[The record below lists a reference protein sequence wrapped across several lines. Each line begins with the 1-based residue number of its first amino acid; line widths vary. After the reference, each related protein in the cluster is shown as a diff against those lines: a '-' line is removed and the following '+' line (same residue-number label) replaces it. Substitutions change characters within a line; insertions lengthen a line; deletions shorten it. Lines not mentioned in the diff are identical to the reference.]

1 RPAARSRPP
10 GGGARRRIRQ
20 RAGRVC
26 VQPRRRRRHVRGRR
40 RRRPRLRG
48 RVGPGRV
55 DEPPPGVLRL
65 GAAALRA
72 SPGRVRRH
80 LLRAERPVGGA
91 ASAPGWAARAR
102 AVRSRPPSAWPPTG
116 WPHTASSRPVWA
128 SRRRHARAR

>member
-1 RPAARSRPP
+1 AAPP
-10 GGGARRRIRQ
+10 G
-20 RAGRVC
+20 
-26 VQPRRRRRHVRGRR
+26 
-40 RRRPRLRG
+40 RPE
-48 RVGPGRV
+48 VGPGRV

-128 SRRRHARAR
+128 NGFQIAQETQRWDQRIQRRPVDN